1 MRWLRILLICGLIV
15 CSLGSCKLVNQPVVK
30 GSGNVITETREV
42 ANFQRV
48 SIKGIG
54 TLILQQGS
62 QESLTIE
69 GDDNILTLIDAT
81 VQAGTLEI
89 GPSNVKL
96 KPSKSLTYTL
106 ALKNLDELH
115 ILGAINTQSGL
126 LKGEGLTV
134 TINGA
139 SNLTL
144 AGVELESATMT
155 INGVGKIEIE
165 SGQLNEQ
172 AVTIN
177 GTGQYT
183 AANVK
188 TQKATVKI
196 NGTGKATVWS
206 ERTLDVGINGTG
218 TVSYYGSPVVSQRVA
233 GVGKVKSLG
242 AK

>member
-1 MRWLRILLICGLIV
+1 MRWLNVLLISSMIV
-15 CSLGSCKLVNQPVVK
+15 CLLGSCELVNQPTVK

-42 ANFQRV
+42 ADFQRV

-69 GDDNILTLIDAT
+69 GDDNLLALIDAT

-89 GPSNVKL
+89 GPRDVKL

-106 ALKNLDELH
+106 ALKDLEDLR
-115 ILGAINTQSGL
+115 ILGAVKAQSEL
-126 LKGEGLTV
+126 LKGETLHV
-134 TINGA
+134 TISGA
-139 SNLTL
+139 GDLSL
-144 AGVELESATMT
+144 AGIEVQSGQMT
-155 INGVGKIEIE
+155 INGVGRIEIE
-165 SGQLNEQ
+165 SGQLDNQ
-172 AVTIN
+172 TVTLN
-177 GTGQYT
+177 GTGQYK
-183 AANVK
+183 APNVK

-196 NGTGKATVWS
+196 NGTGTATVWS
-206 ERTLDVGINGTG
+206 EQTLDVGINGTG
-218 TVSYYGSPVVSQRVA
+218 TVSYYGSPTVSQRVA